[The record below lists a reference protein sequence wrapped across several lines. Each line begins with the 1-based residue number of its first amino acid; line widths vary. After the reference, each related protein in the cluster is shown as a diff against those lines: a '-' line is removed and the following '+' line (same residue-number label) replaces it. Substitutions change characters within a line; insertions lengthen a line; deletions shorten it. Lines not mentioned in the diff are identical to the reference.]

1 MKGTDLPS
9 IRSIA
14 AMLEGYI
21 TPLLMSYIDKFIKN
35 IKPSDLQVS
44 FWGGDAVLR
53 NLELRLDV
61 LEKELN
67 GFPVEIQSGKIR
79 EMSIHLPWN
88 AIASTSVEIT
98 IQDLELVIKMKSM
111 RSKSKKEKPSPTKT
125 ADTDN
130 PVPLKKSISS
140 GGLTD
145 QPGYLQGYLTR
156 IINNGKMHIK
166 RMVIKVIEEESDLML
181 TFNIGSLEGY
191 TTDEN
196 WEKTYVYTDYF
207 KDNFSLY
214 KECVISDMT
223 VNLHPIEGLGDAPSK
238 TTSHEPFVQRCS
250 FTGRMKLDY
259 RGNMFVKKSVEV
271 LFDTVEFQVN
281 ENQFCLFMHILDW
294 LLAAYYSTKRLK
306 GDTPD
311 SPLQLEPPPTSTP
324 PSSEPPV
331 DSQTVGS
338 TSESGETEQPMSPSS
353 KGWSSWMFSF
363 VSSEEENNGSQGETA
378 SITESKHIVPSS
390 TYAMSANTV
399 SVTMNVT
406 HKVQVPIFYSMRSFT
421 SPVLHLHF
429 TGCTNKLESVP
440 QNKLFL
446 YTLGIMSV
454 EASITGLCPCV
465 KKFPSSW
472 RRTSTASIAETNEK
486 VSVHI
491 LCYYNNPCV
500 CVYLFVCVSIS
511 QSMCVCVCA
520 VSSCTVHT
528 TVQASIIHLTTTTS
542 LLLCSVDY
550 RIPSPLYWC
559 LFLPPLHLYHII
571 PLQIPIFSS
580 GEHPLDSSTLSE
592 ELLRGSLFDPT
603 HSNSATIDLPPVT
616 KEELARVGKAFQSLW
631 ISYLYFDVSASRVME
646 ECFERVAVG
655 RSKMAVSPDVVHRL
669 QHFWTAYS
677 QCMEAKPSSSKGD
690 LLIEML
696 KI

>member
-1 MKGTDLPS
+1 
-9 IRSIA
+9 
-14 AMLEGYI
+14 MLEGYI

-67 GFPVEIQSGKIR
+67 GFPLEIQSGKIR

-140 GGLTD
+140 GGVTD

-166 RMVIKVIEEESDLML
+166 RMVIKMIEEESDLML
-181 TFNIGSLEGY
+181 TFNIGSFEGY

-196 WEKTYVYTDYF
+196 WEKAYVYTDYF

-223 VNLHPIEGLGDAPSK
+223 VNLHSIEGLGDAPSK
-238 TTSHEPFVQRCS
+238 TSSHEPFVQRCS

-259 RGNMFVKKSVEV
+259 RSNMFVKKSVEV
-271 LFDTVEFQVN
+271 LFDAVEIQVD
-281 ENQFCLFMHILDW
+281 ENQFCLFMHIMDW
-294 LLAAYYSTKRLK
+294 MYAAYYSTKRLK
-306 GDTPD
+306 GDTPET
-311 SPLQLEPPPTSTP
+311 PLKLEPSPTSTP

-331 DSQTVGS
+331 DSQTVNS
-338 TSESGETEQPMSPSS
+338 TSESREPTSASS
-353 KGWSSWMFSF
+353 EGWSSWIGSF
-363 VSSEEENNGSQGETA
+363 VATKEENGSQEETA
-378 SITESKHIVPSS
+378 STTESKHIVPNS

-399 SVTMNVT
+399 TVTMNVT

-421 SPVLHLHF
+421 SPVLHFHF

-440 QNKLFL
+440 HNKLFL

-465 KKFPSSW
+465 NKFPSSW
-472 RRTSTASIAETNEK
+472 RRTSTASNAETNEK
-486 VSVHI
+486 VSV
-491 LCYYNNPCV
+491 
-500 CVYLFVCVSIS
+500 
-511 QSMCVCVCA
+511 
-520 VSSCTVHT
+520 
-528 TVQASIIHLTTTTS
+528 
-542 LLLCSVDY
+542 
-550 RIPSPLYWC
+550 
-559 LFLPPLHLYHII
+559 
-571 PLQIPIFSS
+571 
-580 GEHPLDSSTLSE
+580 
-592 ELLRGSLFDPT
+592 
-603 HSNSATIDLPPVT
+603 
-616 KEELARVGKAFQSLW
+616 
-631 ISYLYFDVSASRVME
+631 
-646 ECFERVAVG
+646 
-655 RSKMAVSPDVVHRL
+655 
-669 QHFWTAYS
+669 
-677 QCMEAKPSSSKGD
+677 
-690 LLIEML
+690 
-696 KI
+696 